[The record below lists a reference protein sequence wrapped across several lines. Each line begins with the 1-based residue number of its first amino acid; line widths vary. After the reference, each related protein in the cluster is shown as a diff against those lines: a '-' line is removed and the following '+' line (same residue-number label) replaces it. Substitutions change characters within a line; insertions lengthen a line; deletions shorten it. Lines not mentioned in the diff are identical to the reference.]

1 MDTEAFT
8 HGKPLHT
15 ERFYTQ
21 TLIYTGS
28 FTHKNSFTRFHKNI
42 YTQIH
47 LHTHGFYSQE
57 QAAFTHRNFR
67 GAFGKN
73 PPSRTNKPV
82 EARGA
87 VGILDFMSPWHGI
100 VRGVPPV
107 HNDGSAI
114 VGIYHFRMTSIYR
127 HIAQGRK
134 VIKCQTLA
142 AI

>member
-1 MDTEAFT
+1 VDTEAFT

-21 TLIYTGS
+21 TLSNTYIHRQFYTQEQ
-28 FTHKNSFTRFHKNI
+28 FHKNI

-47 LHTHGFYSQE
+47 LHTNGFYSQA

-67 GAFGKN
+67 GAFGKKN
-73 PPSRTNKPV
+73 PSRTNKPV
-82 EARGA
+82 ETRGA

-107 HNDGSAI
+107 QMMG
-114 VGIYHFRMTSIYR
+114 
-127 HIAQGRK
+127 Q
-134 VIKCQTLA
+134 L
-142 AI
+142 